1 MAYPKIN
8 RPRKY
13 KKKKHHPLATA
24 CITILFCIGI
34 SLGLAAFWQ
43 KYDKNLTGLSKEESS
58 IASEPLS
65 SSAAAKPDRSI
76 FCACSLLRR
85 AYHNGI

>member
-8 RPRKY
+8 RLRKY

-43 KYDKNLTGLSKEESS
+43 KYDKNLTGPSKEESS

-65 SSAAAKPDRSI
+65 SSQPQSRIDSSSAPAPSSR
-76 FCACSLLRR
+76 
-85 AYHNGI
+85 